1 MILYNNIINIMNVIQ
16 KFEQEYII
24 KNDKIKFN
32 IENIKPKP
40 KNYDMKNELCNLQY
54 WIHKFD
60 RKYKTFTIS
69 KYDVEWLLKAHQ
81 LYQLNKKFSNIYE
94 DEINDFIKY
103 YTKLLQEDKNNDKNN
118 DNKYFVR
125 AEGVSLKYGI
135 HGIGP
140 YTSKKQIV
148 ESIISTPYY
157 HSCLNENEECKIY
170 LFDWIDNLSYFL
182 EFRIFVFNN
191 KITAISQQ
199 HLYKSNT
206 ILNTYTTL
214 DFNNLIEK
222 IKNYF
227 ENNLKSKLYYLHSY
241 TIDLSFIDEQ
251 PYFIEVNP
259 FGAYYAA
266 GSSLFHWI
274 NDEKMLCNNND
285 IIYLR
290 YTS

>member
-1 MILYNNIINIMNVIQ
+1 MNVIQ
-16 KFEQEYII
+16 KFEQEYVI

-103 YTKLLQEDKNNDKNN
+103 YTKLLQDDKNNE
-118 DNKYFVR
+118 NKYFVR

-140 YTSKKQIV
+140 YTS
-148 ESIISTPYY
+148 T
-157 HSCLNENEECKIY
+157 CT
-170 LFDWIDNLSYFL
+170 
-182 EFRIFVFNN
+182 
-191 KITAISQQ
+191 TACRSFMNRAWWPRSWQPGR
-199 HLYKSNT
+199 SWPSAT
-206 ILNTYTTL
+206 
-214 DFNNLIEK
+214 FCS
-222 IKNYF
+222 F
-227 ENNLKSKLYYLHSY
+227 SPSKTRPTRGL
-241 TIDLSFIDEQ
+241 Q
-251 PYFIEVNP
+251 
-259 FGAYYAA
+259 GR
-266 GSSLFHWI
+266 SLWQ
-274 NDEKMLCNNND
+274 
-285 IIYLR
+285 
-290 YTS
+290 TSLL